1 MKKRHII
8 IGAVIVAG
16 AGSAGYGIYQ
26 YYKNQTDKF
35 KDMKYIPKAFS
46 LQQDYNAN
54 QATIDIIMQ
63 LYNPTTFDATVNA
76 IYFDISI
83 NGQKLGFVQDA
94 ASFYVPAKGYSNDLH
109 FSLTFSPKLLAAD
122 AFQLI
127 KSFIEKAD
135 YTINFN
141 GYISVRSAFISITQ
155 KFDYTTTLKEIL
167 AP

>member
-1 MKKRHII
+1 MSKRGII
-8 IGAVIVAG
+8 IGTVIGVAG
-16 AGSAGYGIYQ
+16 AGIYGIYN
-26 YYKNQTDKF
+26 YYKNQADKF

-46 LQQDYNAN
+46 LQQDFNAN
-54 QATIDIIMQ
+54 QATIDLTLQ

-76 IYFDISI
+76 IYFDISV
-83 NGQKLGFVQDA
+83 NGQKLGFVQDT

-127 KSFIEKAD
+127 KAYIQNAD

-141 GYISVRSAFISITQ
+141 GYISVRSAFISLTQ